1 MLLADDYWQDI
12 STRLQAL
19 ETTDLTVEEFD
30 AWLQHWDDLLKS
42 IVERYSTLKRA
53 KYLNIQDTAAD
64 EAYNSF
70 VDRMQAT
77 QQTARQMLAQKLLRL
92 PDFVPQPHLAQLMR
106 QVRVDSELSHPANIP
121 LQAEINTFA
130 NTYRDLSWTIEKK
143 ADDAIAALT
152 ESAHLSADQLRQMR
166 AQHWLAERETLNEL
180 LLAILSRRRQ
190 LARNLGLPNYQAY
203 RWRELYR
210 LDYTPA
216 DNQRFHAAVATQLV
230 PRLRSYHRVSA
241 SLPEREPA
249 ALAAAAR
256 AILGQV
262 DQEFG
267 SFFEMLYNRGHID
280 IGSRPEKAPVNEE
293 WCFPQTGLPFI
304 MLRADLLTLLHEF
317 GHGYHDYLSLT
328 RQKLLVNMGAPD
340 EFSECAAMSMMML
353 CYPHLTAGG
362 YSAEEAHLMVY
373 DNLAFCL
380 LSIPRYVLHD
390 AFEQWVYSEAPET
403 VQPRDLDAK
412 WLELCEQFLPDEDWS
427 GQEALR
433 ATGWQR
439 NTWSLYRMP
448 FYMMSYPLALLGA
461 FQIWRNA
468 LTNQAQAV
476 QSYKAALAL
485 GNTQPLPAL
494 FEAAG
499 VQFPLNPQVVE
510 EITAF
515 VTGYLDEHPVP
526 PVSAIATRRLQLPG

>member
-1 MLLADDYWQDI
+1 MQ
-12 STRLQAL
+12 
-19 ETTDLTVEEFD
+19 
-30 AWLQHWDDLLKS
+30 
-42 IVERYSTLKRA
+42 
-53 KYLNIQDTAAD
+53 TA
-64 EAYNSF
+64 
-70 VDRMQAT
+70 
-77 QQTARQMLAQKLLRL
+77 QQTARQMLARKLLRL
-92 PDFVPQPHLAQLMR
+92 PDFVPPPRYAQLTR
-106 QVRVDSELSHPANIP
+106 QIRADSDLYHPANIP
-121 LQAEINTFA
+121 LQAEINALA
-130 NTYRDLSWTIEKK
+130 NTYRDLSWAIEKK
-143 ADDAIAALT
+143 ADEAIAALAQS
-152 ESAHLSADQLRQMR
+152 EHLSADQLRQMR
-166 AQHWLAERETLNEL
+166 AQHWLVERETLNEL

-216 DNQRFHAAVATQLV
+216 DNQRFHAAVAAQQV

-249 ALAAAAR
+249 ALAAAAQ

-293 WCFPQTGLPFI
+293 WFFPQTGLPFV

-328 RQKLLVNMGAPD
+328 HQKLLVNMGAPD
-340 EFSECAAMSMMML
+340 EFSECAAMSMML

-362 YSAEEAHLMVY
+362 YSAEEAHLIVY
-373 DNLAFCL
+373 DNLARCL
-380 LSIPRYVLHD
+380 LDIPRFVLHD

-403 VQPRDLDAK
+403 IQPRDLDAK
-412 WLELCEQFLPDEDWS
+412 WLELSQQFLPDEDWG

-439 NTWSLYRMP
+439 NTWSLFRMP

-461 FQIWRNA
+461 FQVWRKA
-468 LTNQAQAV
+468 LVNQAQAV

-499 VQFPLNPQVVE
+499 VQFPLHPQVVE
-510 EITAF
+510 EATAF
-515 VTGYLDEHPVP
+515 VTAYLDEHPVP
-526 PVSAIATRRLQLPG
+526 PVSAISTQPPRPPG